1 MQWEKEEG
9 RKVSEC
15 VALAIHRENHL
26 NVPEAGEQ
34 EHKRCRKHGAVPG
47 EREECQEAPR
57 VQAARWV
64 IPFCSWLVFRVGYG
78 EGMKDGGGTWVVR
91 EYMGTGG

>member
-1 MQWEKEEG
+1 M
-9 RKVSEC
+9 
-15 VALAIHRENHL
+15 ALTIRRENHL

-34 EHKRCRKHGAVPG
+34 EHKRCRKHWAVPG

-64 IPFCSWLVFRVGYG
+64 IPFRSWLVFSVGYG
-78 EGMKDGGGTWVVR
+78 EGMKDGGGTWVVG